1 MRKSYSSVELFGQCP
16 YHWKLRYLDR
26 LTTIPDTKPDNA
38 LYLGLAIHKGFETGS
53 VEEAVN
59 EYKSHYHIITD
70 KNENWIMQIE
80 YQVQQLLDLLP
91 SGGEHEIKVQT
102 DDFVGYIDYIY
113 GDTLYDFKFSNNI
126 DRYKNSTQTNIYRS
140 KLKQVRPNLQINHLV
155 YVMIPK
161 LMIRQ
166 KKTETVETFR
176 NRLRS
181 ELKKSKIQLVEVP
194 IDESL
199 EKTFNECCN
208 IVDSVLEYPKNKTK
222 LCDWCEFQEF
232 CESNG
237 EITYNVIRKEDVK

>member
-53 VEEAVN
+53 VEEAVK

-80 YQVQQLLDLLP
+80 YQVQQMLELLP
-91 SGGEHEIKVQT
+91 KGGEHEIAVQT
-102 DDFVGYIDYIY
+102 EDFIGYIDYIC
-113 GDTLYDFKFSNNI
+113 GDTMYDFKFSNNV

-140 KLKQVRPNLQINHLV
+140 KLKQVRPDIEINHLV

-176 NRLRS
+176 NRLRN
-181 ELKKSKIQLVEVP
+181 ELKKTKITLVEVD
-194 IDESL
+194 IDENA
-199 EKTFNECCN
+199 EKGFNECCK
-208 IVDSVLEYPKNKTK
+208 IIDTVLEYPKNPTK
-222 LCDWCEFQEF
+222 LCGWCEFKDF

-237 EITYNVIRKEDVK
+237 EINYNIIRKEDVK